1 MSDNNNNR
9 RNGAGTNRV
18 SGPTSALTSFLREHG
33 ISVRNRSRRERREE
47 EEEQRAAAEAA
58 AAEAA
63 ASQEVNQETEPMEG
77 VEVTNSTAQSSSLT
91 SVVYRRFTRG
101 AAKKRKSDDSDDDGN
116 DDANDFAP
124 SSSRRTAPSRARI
137 LFCTEC
143 KGRFARKLDDAQDQT
158 VCPNCLN
165 GTTALKKKKVVK
177 KRQIVSI
184 QKEAVSKNVFPSLQD
199 ICISVV
205 AEYIDDVDSLGVIS
219 EESSEKLSKIICK
232 NRKLNDVT
240 SRLFM
245 DPINKSLMFSDCT
258 LMTDASLLNIC
269 QFCPRL
275 EFLELVYCGRI
286 NDRVLDAY
294 TERLHNLKSL
304 KLSGAFLISPAAYN
318 RFFEQVSK
326 GLQVFELRHSALFSQ
341 ENIESLA
348 KHCVNLRELKIGHLH
363 KMDSEWLASIARLKN
378 LTTLEISWCSELQT
392 KDAIQMLSKIGHQL
406 TDLSIRGGHELE
418 DNFLIKG
425 VLKNCNKL
433 EKLNLEQCDQ
443 LTATAMVT
451 LFTHWKTKG
460 LTHLNISRCLL
471 FDDKVIRA
479 IVRHSGSTLKY
490 LNIHSLDLLTASGV
504 ELLGETDGCGQLHTL
519 DCGFVRSVDDFVLK
533 KVIDHSP
540 LLNTIFVWGCPLLT
554 DNLKAKG
561 LNIIGKELTVVV

>member
-47 EEEQRAAAEAA
+47 EEEQRAAAEASS
-58 AAEAA
+58 AA
-63 ASQEVNQETEPMEG
+63 ASQEVNQEAEAMEG
-77 VEVTNSTAQSSSLT
+77 VELTNSTAQSSSLT
-91 SVVYRRFTRG
+91 SIVYRRSTRSS
-101 AAKKRKSDDSDDDGN
+101 AKKRKGDDSDN
-116 DDANDFAP
+116 DDNNDLNDFAP
-124 SSSRRTAPSRARI
+124 SSSRKTAPSRARI

-143 KGRFARKLDDAQDQT
+143 KGRFARKLDDAEDQT

-165 GTTALKKKKVVK
+165 GITALKKKRVVK

-184 QKEAVSKNVFPSLQD
+184 QKDAVSKNVFPSLQD

-205 AEYIDDVDSLGVIS
+205 AEYIDDVESLGIIR
-219 EESSEKLSKIICK
+219 EESLEKLSIIICK

-245 DPINKSLMFSDCT
+245 DPIKKSLAFSDCT
-258 LMTDASLLNIC
+258 LMTNVSLLNVC
-269 QFCPRL
+269 QFCPKL
-275 EFLELVYCGRI
+275 EFLELVYCGHI
-286 NDRVLDAY
+286 NDKVLDAY
-294 TERLHNLKSL
+294 AERLRNLKSL

-348 KHCVNLRELKIGHLH
+348 NHCVNLRELRIGHLH
-363 KMDSEWLASIARLKN
+363 KMDSEWLVSIAKLQN

-392 KDAIQMLSKIGHQL
+392 KDAIHMLSKIGNQL
-406 TDLSIRGGHELE
+406 TDLSIRGGNELE
-418 DNFLIKG
+418 DSFLIKG
-425 VLKNCNKL
+425 ILKYCNKL

-451 LFTHWKTKG
+451 LFKHWKSKG
-460 LTHLNISRCLL
+460 LTYLNISRCLL
-471 FDDKVIRA
+471 FDDRVIHA
-479 IVRHSGSTLKY
+479 VVRHSGSTLKY
-490 LNIHSLDLLTASGV
+490 LNIHSLSLLTAAGV
-504 ELLGETDGCGQLHTL
+504 ELLGETDGCEQLDTL

-533 KVIDHSP
+533 KLIDRSP

-554 DNLKAKG
+554 DNLKAKEG